1 MSQYHEET
9 HVPGIVFVH
18 QHAINMCLNKWIRR
32 YPVLPCMII
41 KDVKAGVKGCKG
53 SGEKGEAE
61 DEGQQYP

>member
-1 MSQYHEET
+1 
-9 HVPGIVFVH
+9 
-18 QHAINMCLNKWIRR
+18 
-32 YPVLPCMII
+32 MII